1 MKTSSNGVAVIQYFE
16 SLELKAYPD
25 PATGGKPYTIGFGT
39 TVYPSGAPVRPGDVC
54 TKEQAEK
61 YLLNDLA
68 KFEKVV
74 SDAVRVPINQGQ
86 FDALVS
92 FTYNVG
98 PGNVKL
104 KAPGLLTS
112 TLLRKLNAGDYA
124 GAAGEF
130 KRWNK
135 ANGKVMRGLT
145 RRRAAEQCLF
155 EGMGGASAIERGK
168 AAA

>member
-1 MKTSSNGVAVIQYFE
+1 MKTSPNGVAVIQYFE

-68 KFEKVV
+68 KFETVV
-74 SDAVRVPINQGQ
+74 SDAVRVPLNQGQ

-92 FTYNVG
+92 FTYNLG
-98 PGNVKL
+98 PANL
-104 KAPGLLTS
+104 RSS
-112 TLLRKLNAGDYA
+112 TLLKMVNAGDFA
-124 GAAGEF
+124 GAAGQF

-135 ANGKVMRGLT
+135 ANGKTMRGLT

>member
-1 MKTSSNGVAVIQYFE
+1 MKTSSNGAAVIEYFE
-16 SLELKAYPD
+16 SLQLKAYPD

-39 TVYPSGAPVRPGDVC
+39 TVYPSGAPVRLGDVC

-68 KFEKVV
+68 RFEKVV
-74 SDAVRVPINQGQ
+74 SDAVRVPLNQGQ

-98 PGNVKL
+98 PENL
-104 KAPGLLTS
+104 RSS
-112 TLLRKLNAGDYA
+112 TLLKMVNAGDFA
-124 GAAGEF
+124 GAAGQF

-135 ANGKVMRGLT
+135 ANGKVMRGLI

>member
-1 MKTSSNGVAVIQYFE
+1 MKTSPNGVAVIQYFE

-74 SDAVRVPINQGQ
+74 SDAVRVPLNQGQ

-92 FTYNVG
+92 FTYNLG
-98 PGNVKL
+98 PANL
-104 KAPGLLTS
+104 RSS
-112 TLLRKLNAGDYA
+112 TLLKMVNAGDFA